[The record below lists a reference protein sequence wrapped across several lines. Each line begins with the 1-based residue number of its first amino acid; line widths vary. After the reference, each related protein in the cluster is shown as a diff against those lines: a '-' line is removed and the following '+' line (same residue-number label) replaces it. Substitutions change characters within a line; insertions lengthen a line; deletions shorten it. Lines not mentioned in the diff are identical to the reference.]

1 MQEPVVQ
8 FVIPMA
14 GAGSRFQKAGYKLPK
29 PLIPVL
35 GKPMIQLVVEN
46 LTPKKYQ
53 AKFVFLVQQ
62 AHIERYHVDQLLQRV
77 APGCGI
83 VPVHGLTEGAAC
95 TVLLARDHLDANQP
109 LVIANCDQYVDC
121 SMDAFFEAWFEGDY
135 DGMIMTMKAD
145 DPKWSFV
152 GFDCTGKPDRVV
164 EKQVISEEASV
175 GIYGFTR
182 AVDFIRGA
190 DAMIAADDRVKN
202 EFYVAPVYNYLV
214 KDGARLG
221 LFNIGSERHGM
232 YGIGIPEDLQYFET
246 LPLARKA
253 CALEMP

>member
-1 MQEPVVQ
+1 M
-8 FVIPMA
+8 
-14 GAGSRFQKAGYKLPK
+14 
-29 PLIPVL
+29 
-35 GKPMIQLVVEN
+35 
-46 LTPKKYQ
+46 
-53 AKFVFLVQQ
+53 
-62 AHIERYHVDQLLQRV
+62 
-77 APGCGI
+77 
-83 VPVHGLTEGAAC
+83 PVHGLTEGAAC

-164 EKQVISEEASV
+164 EKQVISEEATV

>member
-83 VPVHGLTEGAAC
+83 VPVNGLTEGAAC

-109 LVIANCDQYVDC
+109 LLIANCDQYVDC

-135 DGMIMTMKAD
+135 DGMILTMKAY
-145 DPKWSFV
+145 DP
-152 GFDCTGKPDRVV
+152 
-164 EKQVISEEASV
+164 
-175 GIYGFTR
+175 
-182 AVDFIRGA
+182 
-190 DAMIAADDRVKN
+190 
-202 EFYVAPVYNYLV
+202 
-214 KDGARLG
+214 
-221 LFNIGSERHGM
+221 
-232 YGIGIPEDLQYFET
+232 
-246 LPLARKA
+246 
-253 CALEMP
+253 

>member
-83 VPVHGLTEGAAC
+83 VPLHGSPRSRSFGCEPT
-95 TVLLARDHLDANQP
+95 ARDRQLRPVRGLLD
-109 LVIANCDQYVDC
+109 
-121 SMDAFFEAWFEGDY
+121 G
-135 DGMIMTMKAD
+135 
-145 DPKWSFV
+145 
-152 GFDCTGKPDRVV
+152 RV
-164 EKQVISEEASV
+164 
-175 GIYGFTR
+175 
-182 AVDFIRGA
+182 
-190 DAMIAADDRVKN
+190 
-202 EFYVAPVYNYLV
+202 L
-214 KDGARLG
+214 
-221 LFNIGSERHGM
+221 
-232 YGIGIPEDLQYFET
+232 
-246 LPLARKA
+246 
-253 CALEMP
+253 

>member
-164 EKQVISEEASV
+164 EKQVISEEATV

-232 YGIGIPEDLQYFET
+232 YGIGIPEDLS
-246 LPLARKA
+246 LIHI
-253 CALEMP
+253 

>member
-83 VPVHGLTEGAAC
+83 VPVHGLT
-95 TVLLARDHLDANQP
+95 
-109 LVIANCDQYVDC
+109 
-121 SMDAFFEAWFEGDY
+121 
-135 DGMIMTMKAD
+135 
-145 DPKWSFV
+145 
-152 GFDCTGKPDRVV
+152 
-164 EKQVISEEASV
+164 
-175 GIYGFTR
+175 
-182 AVDFIRGA
+182 
-190 DAMIAADDRVKN
+190 
-202 EFYVAPVYNYLV
+202 
-214 KDGARLG
+214 
-221 LFNIGSERHGM
+221 
-232 YGIGIPEDLQYFET
+232 
-246 LPLARKA
+246 
-253 CALEMP
+253 

>member
-83 VPVHGLTEGAAC
+83 PKGPPARFSS
-95 TVLLARDHLDANQP
+95 LAIIWMRTNR
-109 LVIANCDQYVDC
+109 
-121 SMDAFFEAWFEGDY
+121 S
-135 DGMIMTMKAD
+135 
-145 DPKWSFV
+145 
-152 GFDCTGKPDRVV
+152 
-164 EKQVISEEASV
+164 
-175 GIYGFTR
+175 
-182 AVDFIRGA
+182 
-190 DAMIAADDRVKN
+190 
-202 EFYVAPVYNYLV
+202 
-214 KDGARLG
+214 
-221 LFNIGSERHGM
+221 
-232 YGIGIPEDLQYFET
+232 
-246 LPLARKA
+246 
-253 CALEMP
+253 